1 MQHIKH
7 ALLFSLILFISLSIV
22 SATDINDTTDV
33 ITDNTPVVETQV
45 SNEVAETNINDNNVL
60 EDTTETQT
68 CTGRTYSNPISITPE
83 NYEEQI
89 THIYDNGY
97 DAVEFSGT
105 FTSTL
110 TGGSITITN
119 PTILS
124 SISGATFEDTQFIIN
139 SNDVTIKNLIIE
151 NDNNAYGAAITATGY
166 KNIEVI
172 NNTITVTKTTA
183 QESVGIKIAN
193 SNNTTVCKNTVN
205 VSAVPQSMGWDN
217 STGVWLGAVQVSG
230 ILYSNVNNSKIN
242 CNNVT
247 VNDSTTFTPFAW
259 STADGITVK
268 GGSENTTTNN
278 NNVNVTGSE
287 YNYGISL
294 SEFVKNITVYNNTI
308 TMETINQLCGIQL
321 SAGTESTIKANKI
334 YGNCTAVPGS
344 TASCEAFAYG
354 IVVSTATYGASDC
367 ESYYNT
373 IEDNEIRL
381 NSTIA
386 YGIELNN
393 ADYNNVTNNNVH
405 TYGNVTMGIGL
416 YNSSYNNITNNIL
429 IITGETR
436 ALNSGIYEAI
446 YPETT
451 GIKLNETSTDNNI
464 VGNHILVTED
474 STTITYSIILLSSG
488 NTVDNNYL
496 TSVYYVID
504 EESGDST
511 ETILTPITNPS
522 TIYQNGYNNNIGTND
537 PYQ

>member
-22 SATDINDTTDV
+22 SATDINYTSDV

-45 SNEVAETNINDNNVL
+45 SNEVAETNTNDNNVL

-83 NYEEQI
+83 NYAEQI
-89 THIYDNGY
+89 NHIYDTGY

-105 FTSTL
+105 FTSTV

-119 PTILS
+119 PIILS

-193 SNNTTVCKNTVN
+193 SNNTTVCKNIVN

-268 GGSENTTTNN
+268 GGSENTTTNH

-321 SAGTESTIKANKI
+321 SAGTDSTIKANKI
-334 YGNCTAVPGS
+334 YGNCTAQQAT
-344 TASCEAFAYG
+344 TASYEAFSYG
-354 IVVSTATYGASDC
+354 IVISTATYGASDC
-367 ESYYNT
+367 ESYNNT
-373 IEDNEIRL
+373 IEDNEITL
-381 NSTIA
+381 NSTIS
-386 YGIELNN
+386 YGIQLNN
-393 ADYNNVTNNNVH
+393 VKDTNVTNNTVNV
-405 TYGNVTMGIGL
+405 TGNVVMDLGI
-416 YNSSYNNITNNIL
+416 YNSSYVEVTDNTFYSTGNTITLHPNIYDAIYPTTTGIKINETSNNIL
-429 IITGETR
+429 IENNDITVTDS
-436 ALNSGIYEAI
+436 ASGVTSYAVILEDCDDSEVKNNNLLVNGDTTT
-446 YPETT
+446 YPFDD
-451 GIKLNETSTDNNI
+451 LVLDH
-464 VGNHILVTED
+464 GN
-474 STTITYSIILLSSG
+474 G
-488 NTVDNNYL
+488 NTIY
-496 TSVYYVID
+496 
-504 EESGDST
+504 
-511 ETILTPITNPS
+511 NP
-522 TIYQNGYNNNIGTND
+522 
-537 PYQ
+537 